1 MAAFISDWAL
11 LAGLEGV
18 ELPHLITLVNELLCD
33 LKPITRHIREHIKK
47 RQPVARY
54 EGFRFLSYK
63 YLISVFPVCSMR
75 SCSECAGPSGCWSGG
90 NWSCHSWALAWDQ
103 AGGQGVE
110 ESGSTV

>member
-47 RQPVARY
+47 KTTNC
-54 EGFRFLSYK
+54 E
-63 YLISVFPVCSMR
+63 I
-75 SCSECAGPSGCWSGG
+75 
-90 NWSCHSWALAWDQ
+90 
-103 AGGQGVE
+103 
-110 ESGSTV
+110 